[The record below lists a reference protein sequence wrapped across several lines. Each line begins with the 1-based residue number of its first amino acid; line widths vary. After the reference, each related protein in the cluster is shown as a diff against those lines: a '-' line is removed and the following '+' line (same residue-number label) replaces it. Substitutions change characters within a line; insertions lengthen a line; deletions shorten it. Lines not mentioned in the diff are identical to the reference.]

1 MVNSQRTLVLVK
13 PEGVEWGLV
22 EEIIGRF
29 ERRGLKIVARKEL
42 MVSQEMA
49 EAHYAEHKD
58 RPFYG
63 ELICHITSAPV
74 VAMVLEGQDSVALVR
89 NIIGATNPAD
99 AAPGTIRGDYAKTI
113 SHNVVHGSD
122 KIESAEREIGIFFK
136 DEIL

>member
-1 MVNSQRTLVLVK
+1 MANSQRTLVLVK
-13 PEGVEWGLV
+13 PEGVERGLV
-22 EEIIGRF
+22 EKIIGRF

-49 EAHYAEHKD
+49 EAHYAEHKS

-99 AAPGTIRGDYAKTI
+99 AAPGTIRGDYARTI

-122 KIESAEREIGIFFK
+122 KIESAEREIGIFF
-136 DEIL
+136 